1 MFLTWNKLFV
11 TMNRLRPVS
20 LFLVVLLY
28 AVCAFSQEPR
38 VPPGFTEDNTENI
51 LITTINFDE
60 ISFPDDNS
68 IMISPNRYA
77 NVSFYAAGTNTW
89 LTHLRALSYPN
100 SLIVGIVSQ
109 FPDPGG
115 TYPIFSVN
123 NLVIDFARPSQDVS
137 FWWGRDGTYSSG
149 TIEIYDENLQ
159 LVTTRFRLICRARGW
174 ASR

>member
-60 ISFPDDNS
+60 ISFPDDRTDRS
-68 IMISPNRYA
+68 PSSRLCVTSTPTGAEIIEFVLRRMKLAIS
-77 NVSFYAAGTNTW
+77 SELKGT
-89 LTHLRALSYPN
+89 A
-100 SLIVGIVSQ
+100 
-109 FPDPGG
+109 
-115 TYPIFSVN
+115 
-123 NLVIDFARPSQDVS
+123 
-137 FWWGRDGTYSSG
+137 
-149 TIEIYDENLQ
+149 
-159 LVTTRFRLICRARGW
+159 
-174 ASR
+174 